1 MPVSRA
7 FPDAVTVVDDTELYE
22 LGTEWFMDSEEA
34 VAVDST
40 VAGPQLWVYVFNDET
55 STAWA
60 KGTVVAVDAATA
72 NYDGIVAAV
81 DTPSNRLLG
90 VAQHAI
96 AAGKYGWILARGIGH
111 VLAGTETIDVNE
123 GVYVSSATA
132 GAGMEAGTAVI
143 AAGSTITE
151 AHLAGPFAWA
161 TANALAAATALCF
174 IQIR

>member
-40 VAGPQLWVYVFNDET
+40 VAGPQLWVYVFNDEAPT
-55 STAWA
+55 PWA

-72 NYDGIVAAV
+72 NYDGIVAVAS
-81 DTPSNRLLG
+81 TPSNRLLG

-111 VLAGTETIDVNE
+111 VLAGTETIDADE
-123 GVYVSSATA
+123 GVYVSKATA
-132 GAGMEAGTAVI
+132 GAGMETSTVI
-143 AAGSTITE
+143 TDANASITE

-161 TANALAAATALCF
+161 TADAASTATALCF